1 MDCCIRTALTCAVK
15 NNDSSLVIGILTS
28 LHNNKKIKT
37 VSDIGELVEHA
48 IYSSAVEENSSIMH
62 TILKWNQ
69 VSFSFFVSIC
79 ITIHNKKAK
88 FTISFRVDWNSV
100 TNCHDFLAKSSVKSI
115 LLLKRN
121 HIVICKLISRNIF
134 K

>member
-15 NNDSSLVIGILTS
+15 NNDSNLVIGILTS

-69 VSFSFFVSIC
+69 VSLIFCQSVSIG
-79 ITIHNKKAK
+79 IIYVK
-88 FTISFRVDWNSV
+88 
-100 TNCHDFLAKSSVKSI
+100 LAKV
-115 LLLKRN
+115 
-121 HIVICKLISRNIF
+121 V
-134 K
+134 